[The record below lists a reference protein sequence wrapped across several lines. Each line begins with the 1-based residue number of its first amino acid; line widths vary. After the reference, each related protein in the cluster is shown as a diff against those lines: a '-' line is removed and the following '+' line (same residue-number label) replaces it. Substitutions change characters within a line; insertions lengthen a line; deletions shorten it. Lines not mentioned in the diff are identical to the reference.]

1 MYIALIVDIPTY
13 AADIA
18 VLPTFAGIL
27 ISLVVLYTLYTHTF
41 YMLFT
46 NLTKLIRKCDN
57 SLLLSNLNRLMSL
70 YMAIIGK

>member
-1 MYIALIVDIPTY
+1 MYIALIVVEPMYT
-13 AADIA
+13 ADIA
-18 VLPTFAGIL
+18 VEPIL
-27 ISLVVLYTLYTHTF
+27 TAIMISLVVLYTLYTYTF